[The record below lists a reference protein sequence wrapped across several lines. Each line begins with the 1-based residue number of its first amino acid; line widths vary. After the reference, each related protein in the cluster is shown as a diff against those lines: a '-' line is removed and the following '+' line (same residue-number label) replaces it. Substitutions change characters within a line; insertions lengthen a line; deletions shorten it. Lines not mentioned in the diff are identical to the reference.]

1 MLLYPQS
8 PGTKPNHEP
17 AGNLVRGGDK
27 VAGGGKTWLGW
38 LDHPIIRR
46 ARDILQSGERRWRGD
61 LDPQHTGLEAD
72 THTHQLPP
80 AAAFTFLIPRL
91 GPSAQCLNLNSQP
104 SIVWVVVV
112 VARPCV
118 PATSSEDAVLFTSH

>member
-1 MLLYPQS
+1 MYPQS
-8 PGTKPNHEP
+8 PGTKPNHKP
-17 AGNLVRGGDK
+17 AGNLVRGRRQ
-27 VAGGGKTWLGW
+27 GGGRREDLTWLTGSSNYPQSAGTSSS
-38 LDHPIIRR
+38 LVRGGGGVTL
-46 ARDILQSGERRWRGD
+46 ILSTRGSR
-61 LDPQHTGLEAD
+61 P

-112 VARPCV
+112 VVARPCV